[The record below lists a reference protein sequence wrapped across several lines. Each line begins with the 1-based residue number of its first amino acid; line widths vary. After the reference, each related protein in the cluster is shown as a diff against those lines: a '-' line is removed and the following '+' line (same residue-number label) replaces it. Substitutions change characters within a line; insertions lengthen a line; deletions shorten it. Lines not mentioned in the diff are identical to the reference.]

1 MSSYGLKYKSYE
13 GSAELDLARGVIGGK
28 VLFITDLVTYE
39 AASPRELQQAFE
51 MAVDDYIETCEL
63 VGKLITPTMGTHN
76 FQKIIC
82 ASKANPE

>member
-1 MSSYGLKYKSYE
+1 MSKYGLKYKSYV
-13 GSAELDLARGVIGGK
+13 GTA
-28 VLFITDLVTYE
+28 DLVTYE
-39 AASPRELQQAFE
+39 AASLRERQQAFE

-63 VGKLITPTMGTHN
+63 VGKLVTPTMGTHN